1 MKDINF
7 LSQQNRELTGQQKKD
22 VQILKYATIGFAAVA
37 VIFIILF
44 GARLYFQLKLKNLQT
59 QVNTVSQQIDSNQK
73 LEASYLFF
81 IDKLKIIKQLFDQ
94 RSDKQIAL
102 SYFSSLFGPEIT
114 ISGLTYDMEEGI
126 LSLRVLSP
134 HVFYLEE
141 AFDVLDDPN
150 VIKHFVTLNKTNL
163 TRIGTG
169 EYTFSLTVT
178 FKEDSDLITEEK
190 EY

>member
-7 LSQQNRELTGQQKKD
+7 LSQQNRELSGQQKKD
-22 VQILKYATIGFAAVA
+22 AQILKYATIGFAAVA
-37 VIFIILF
+37 VVFIILF
-44 GARLYFQLKLKNLQT
+44 GTRFYFQYKLKNLQT
-59 QVNTVSQQIDSNQK
+59 QISTVSQQIDSSQE
-73 LEASYLFF
+73 LEANYLFF

-114 ISGLTYDMEEGI
+114 ISGLTYNMEEGI

-141 AFDVLDDPN
+141 AFDVLDDSN
-150 VIKHFVTLNKTNL
+150 VTKHFVTLNKTNL
-163 TRIGTG
+163 SRTETG
-169 EYTFSLTVT
+169 ENAFSLTVT

>member
-7 LSQQNRELTGQQKKD
+7 LSQQNRELSGQQKKD
-22 VQILKYATIGFAAVA
+22 AQILKYATIGFAAVA
-37 VIFIILF
+37 VVFIILF
-44 GARLYFQLKLKNLQT
+44 GTRFYFQYKLKNLQT
-59 QVNTVSQQIDSNQK
+59 QISTVSQQIDSSQE
-73 LEASYLFF
+73 LEANYLFF

-114 ISGLTYDMEEGI
+114 ISGLTYNMEEGI

-141 AFDVLDDPN
+141 AFDVLDDSN
-150 VIKHFVTLNKTNL
+150 VTKHFVTLNKTNL
-163 TRIGTG
+163 SRTETG
-169 EYTFSLTVT
+169 EYAFSLTVT

>member
-7 LSQQNRELTGQQKKD
+7 LSQQNRELSGQQKKD
-22 VQILKYATIGFAAVA
+22 AQILKYATIGFAAVA
-37 VIFIILF
+37 VVFIILF
-44 GARLYFQLKLKNLQT
+44 GTRFYFQYKLKNLQT
-59 QVNTVSQQIDSNQK
+59 QISTVSQQIDSSQE
-73 LEASYLFF
+73 LEANYLFF

-94 RSDKQIAL
+94 RSNKQIAL

-114 ISGLTYDMEEGI
+114 ISGLTYNMEEGI

-141 AFDVLDDPN
+141 AFDVLDDSN
-150 VIKHFVTLNKTNL
+150 VTKHFVTLNKTNL
-163 TRIGTG
+163 SRTETG
-169 EYTFSLTVT
+169 EYAFSLTVT

>member
-7 LSQQNRELTGQQKKD
+7 LSQQNRELSGQQKKD
-22 VQILKYATIGFAAVA
+22 AQILKYATIGFVAVA
-37 VIFIILF
+37 VVFIILF
-44 GARLYFQLKLKNLQT
+44 GTRFYFQYKLKNLQT
-59 QVNTVSQQIDSNQK
+59 QISTVSQQIDSSQE
-73 LEASYLFF
+73 LEANYLFF

-114 ISGLTYDMEEGI
+114 ISGLTYSMEEGI

-141 AFDVLDDPN
+141 AFDVLDDSN
-150 VIKHFVTLNKTNL
+150 VTKHFVTLNKTNL
-163 TRIGTG
+163 NRTGTG
-169 EYTFSLTVT
+169 EYAFSLTVT

>member
-7 LSQQNRELTGQQKKD
+7 LSQQNRELSGQQKKD
-22 VQILKYATIGFAAVA
+22 ALIFKYATMGFAAV
-37 VIFIILF
+37 VVVFVILF
-44 GARLYFQLKLKNLQT
+44 GTRLYFQYKLKNLQT
-59 QVNTVSQQIDSNQK
+59 QVDTVSQQIDSNQE

-114 ISGLTYDMEEGI
+114 ISGLTYNMEEGI

-134 HVFYLEE
+134 HVFFLEE
-141 AFDVLDDPN
+141 AFGVLDDPN
-150 VIKHFVTLNKTNL
+150 VTKHFVTLNKTNL
-163 TRIGTG
+163 SRTGAG
-169 EYTFSLTVT
+169 EYAFSLTVT
-178 FKEDSDLITEEK
+178 FKEDSDLVTEEK